1 MLTLALPSKKKK
13 KKRKK
18 KKSVAEI
25 HWSHFTIQVHFL
37 TNHHSNET

>member
-1 MLTLALPSKKKK
+1 MLTLALPSTQKKN
-13 KKRKK
+13 KK

-37 TNHHSNET
+37 TNHHGNET